1 MDEPRKRVWATIDTQ
16 ALQKNLARVR
26 ALCPESKIIPVIK
39 ADAYGHGMEQI
50 ARAIIDS
57 HTAIAAF
64 AVATMAEALALH
76 SLKLDIPILLLPG
89 FAEEQE
95 LGLCID
101 AGVEMVVHSPYQ
113 LSILQDRFESDIPS
127 GVPRLW
133 LKLNSGMNRLGFS
146 AAECVKAYHTL
157 RRFPEVELVLMSHL
171 GCADDSLSAIAGEF
185 TSKQIAEFN
194 RVRDQLVQESG
205 RAVVCSMAASAG
217 ILGLPETH
225 YDYVRP
231 GVMLYGASPLAD
243 ETGEE
248 LGLLPVM
255 TLHSRLIAINEV
267 AAGDSIG
274 YGATYVCDRQTR
286 VGVIAIGYADGYP
299 RSATNGTAVLIKT
312 PTGLL
317 RTRLIGRA
325 SMDMITVELTGM
337 DDVQVGDE
345 VVLWGVGLCADE
357 VARQAGTISYELFC
371 KLTERVDFEY
381 A

>member
-1 MDEPRKRVWATIDTQ
+1 MDEPSKRVWATIDTQ

-26 ALCPESKIIPVIK
+26 SLCPESKIIPVIK
-39 ADAYGHGMEQI
+39 AEAYGHGMEQI
-50 ARAIIDS
+50 ARAIINS

-64 AVATMAEALALH
+64 AVATMSEALALH
-76 SLKLDIPILLLPG
+76 SLELDIPILLLPG
-89 FAEEQE
+89 FADEQE
-95 LGLCID
+95 LGLCIG
-101 AGVEMVVHSPYQ
+101 AGIEMVVHSPYQ
-113 LSILQDRFESDIPS
+113 VTILQDRFESDVLA

-133 LKLNSGMNRLGFS
+133 VKLNSGMNRLGFS
-146 AAECVKAYHTL
+146 SAECVEAYHTL
-157 RRFPEVELVLMSHL
+157 RGFPEVELVLMSHL
-171 GCADDSLSAIAGEF
+171 ACADDLLGAIPSEF
-185 TSKQIAEFN
+185 TRKQIAEFN
-194 RVRDQLVQESG
+194 RVRDQLAQESG

-231 GVMLYGASPLAD
+231 GVMLYGASPLTD

-274 YGATYVCDRQTR
+274 YGATYVCDRETR
-286 VGVIAIGYADGYP
+286 VGVIVIGYADGYP
-299 RSATNGTAVLIKT
+299 RSAINGTAVLIET
-312 PTGLL
+312 QTGPL

-325 SMDMITVELTGM
+325 SMDMITVDLTGM

-357 VARQAGTISYELFC
+357 VAKQAGTISYELFC
-371 KLTERVDFEY
+371 KLTSRVDFEY
-381 A
+381 I

>member
-1 MDEPRKRVWATIDTQ
+1 MDEPSKRVWATIDTQ

-26 ALCPESKIIPVIK
+26 SLCPESKIIPVIK
-39 ADAYGHGMEQI
+39 AEAYGHGMEQI
-50 ARAIIDS
+50 ARAIINS

-64 AVATMAEALALH
+64 AVATMSEALALY
-76 SLKLDIPILLLPG
+76 SLELDIPILLLPG
-89 FAEEQE
+89 FADEQE
-95 LGLCID
+95 LGLCIG
-101 AGVEMVVHSPYQ
+101 AGIEMVVHSPYQ
-113 LSILQDRFESDIPS
+113 VTILQDRFESDVLA

-133 LKLNSGMNRLGFS
+133 VKLNSGMNRLGFS
-146 AAECVKAYHTL
+146 SAECVEAYHTL
-157 RRFPEVELVLMSHL
+157 RGFPEVELVLMSHL
-171 GCADDSLSAIAGEF
+171 ACADDLLGAIASEF
-185 TSKQIAEFN
+185 THKQIAEFN
-194 RVRDQLVQESG
+194 RVRYQLAQESG
-205 RAVVCSMAASAG
+205 RAVVCSIAASAG

-231 GVMLYGASPLAD
+231 GVMLYGASPLTD

-274 YGATYVCDRQTR
+274 YGATYVCDRETR
-286 VGVIAIGYADGYP
+286 VGVIVIGYADGYP
-299 RSATNGTAVLIKT
+299 RSAINGTAVLIET
-312 PTGLL
+312 QAGPL

-325 SMDMITVELTGM
+325 SMDMITVDLTGM

-357 VARQAGTISYELFC
+357 VAKQAGTISYELFC
-371 KLTERVDFEY
+371 KLTSRVDFEY
-381 A
+381 V

>member
-1 MDEPRKRVWATIDTQ
+1 MDEPSKRVWATIDTQ

-26 ALCPESKIIPVIK
+26 SLCPESKIIPVIK
-39 ADAYGHGMEQI
+39 AEAYGHGMEQI
-50 ARAIIDS
+50 ARAIINS

-64 AVATMAEALALH
+64 AVATMSEALALH
-76 SLKLDIPILLLPG
+76 SLELDIPILLLPG
-89 FAEEQE
+89 FADEQE
-95 LGLCID
+95 LGLCIG
-101 AGVEMVVHSPYQ
+101 AGIEMVVHSPYQ
-113 LSILQDRFESDIPS
+113 VTILQDRFESDVLA
-127 GVPRLW
+127 GVARLW
-133 LKLNSGMNRLGFS
+133 VKLNSGMNRLGFS
-146 AAECVKAYHTL
+146 SAECVEAYHTL
-157 RRFPEVELVLMSHL
+157 RGFQEVELVLMSHL
-171 GCADDSLSAIAGEF
+171 ACADDLLGAIPSEF
-185 TSKQIAEFN
+185 TRKQIAEFN
-194 RVRDQLVQESG
+194 RVRDQLAQESG

-231 GVMLYGASPLAD
+231 GVMLYGASPLTD

-274 YGATYVCDRQTR
+274 YGATYVCDRETR
-286 VGVIAIGYADGYP
+286 VGVIVIGYADGYP
-299 RSATNGTAVLIKT
+299 RSAINGTAVLIET
-312 PTGLL
+312 QAGPL

-325 SMDMITVELTGM
+325 SMDMITVDLTGM

-357 VARQAGTISYELFC
+357 VAKQAGTISYELFC
-371 KLTERVDFEY
+371 KLTSRVDFEY
-381 A
+381 V

>member
-26 ALCPESKIIPVIK
+26 SLCPESKIIPVIK

-50 ARAIIDS
+50 ARAIIHS

-76 SLKLDIPILLLPG
+76 QLELDVPILLLPG
-89 FAEEQE
+89 FADEQE
-95 LGLCID
+95 LGLCIG
-101 AGVEMVVHSPYQ
+101 AGIETVVHSPYQ
-113 LSILQDRFESDIPS
+113 VTILQDRVESDVLA

-133 LKLNSGMNRLGFS
+133 VKLNSGMNRLGFS
-146 AAECVKAYHTL
+146 SAECVEAYHTL
-157 RRFPEVELVLMSHL
+157 RGFPEVELVLMSHL
-171 GCADDSLSAIAGEF
+171 ACADDLLGAIASEF

-194 RVRDQLVQESG
+194 RVRDQLAQESG
-205 RAVVCSMAASAG
+205 RAVVCSVAASAG

-231 GVMLYGASPLAD
+231 GVMLFGASPLTD

-267 AAGDSIG
+267 AAGDSVG
-274 YGATYVCDRQTR
+274 YGATYVCDRETR
-286 VGVIAIGYADGYP
+286 VGVIVIGYADGYP
-299 RSATNGTAVLIKT
+299 RSAINGTAVLIET
-312 PTGLL
+312 QAGPL

-325 SMDMITVELTGM
+325 SMDMITVDLTGM
-337 DDVQVGDE
+337 DDVRVGDE

-371 KLTERVDFEY
+371 KLTSRVDFEY
-381 A
+381 I

>member
-26 ALCPESKIIPVIK
+26 SLCPESKIIPVIK

-50 ARAIIDS
+50 ARAIINS

-76 SLKLDIPILLLPG
+76 QLELDVPILLLPG
-89 FAEEQE
+89 FADEQE
-95 LGLCID
+95 LGLCIG
-101 AGVEMVVHSPYQ
+101 AGIETVVHSPYQ
-113 LSILQDRFESDIPS
+113 VTILQDRVESDVLA

-133 LKLNSGMNRLGFS
+133 VKLNSGMNRLGFS
-146 AAECVKAYHTL
+146 SAECVEAYHTL
-157 RRFPEVELVLMSHL
+157 RGFPEVELVLMSHL
-171 GCADDSLSAIAGEF
+171 ACADDLLGAIASEF

-194 RVRDQLVQESG
+194 RVRDQLAQESG

-217 ILGLPETH
+217 ILGLPEAH

-231 GVMLYGASPLAD
+231 GVMLFGASPLTD

-267 AAGDSIG
+267 AAGDSVG
-274 YGATYVCDRQTR
+274 YGATYVCDRETR
-286 VGVIAIGYADGYP
+286 VGVIVIGYADGYP
-299 RSATNGTAVLIKT
+299 RSAINGTAVLIET
-312 PTGLL
+312 QAGPL

-325 SMDMITVELTGM
+325 SMDMITVDLTGM
-337 DDVQVGDE
+337 DDVRVGDE

-371 KLTERVDFEY
+371 KLTSRVDFEY
-381 A
+381 I

>member
-1 MDEPRKRVWATIDTQ
+1 
-16 ALQKNLARVR
+16 
-26 ALCPESKIIPVIK
+26 
-39 ADAYGHGMEQI
+39 MEQI
-50 ARAIIDS
+50 ARAIINS

-64 AVATMAEALALH
+64 AVATMSEALALH
-76 SLKLDIPILLLPG
+76 SLELDIPILLLPG
-89 FAEEQE
+89 FADEQE
-95 LGLCID
+95 LGLCIG
-101 AGVEMVVHSPYQ
+101 AGIEMVVHSPYQ
-113 LSILQDRFESDIPS
+113 VTILQDRFESDVLA

-133 LKLNSGMNRLGFS
+133 VKLNSGMNRLGFS
-146 AAECVKAYHTL
+146 SAECVEAYHTL
-157 RRFPEVELVLMSHL
+157 RGFPEVELVLMSHL
-171 GCADDSLSAIAGEF
+171 ACADDLLGAIASEF
-185 TSKQIAEFN
+185 THKQIAEFN
-194 RVRDQLVQESG
+194 RVRDQLAQESG

-231 GVMLYGASPLAD
+231 GVLLYGASPLTD

-274 YGATYVCDRQTR
+274 YGATYVCDRETR
-286 VGVIAIGYADGYP
+286 VGVIVIGYADGYP
-299 RSATNGTAVLIKT
+299 RSAINGTAVLIET
-312 PTGLL
+312 QAGPL

-325 SMDMITVELTGM
+325 SMDMITVDLTGM

-357 VARQAGTISYELFC
+357 VAKQAGTISYELFC
-371 KLTERVDFEY
+371 KLTSRVDFEY
-381 A
+381 V

>member
-26 ALCPESKIIPVIK
+26 SLCPESKIIPVVK

-50 ARAIIDS
+50 ARAMIHS
-57 HTAIAAF
+57 HTTIAAF
-64 AVATMAEALALH
+64 AVATLAEALALH
-76 SLKLDIPILLLPG
+76 SLDLGNPILLLGG
-89 FAEEQE
+89 FADEQE
-95 LGLCID
+95 LGLCIG
-101 AGVEMVVHSPYQ
+101 AGIEMVVHSPYQ
-113 LSILQDRFESDIPS
+113 VTILQDRFESDVLA

-133 LKLNSGMNRLGFS
+133 VKLNSGMNRLGFS
-146 AAECVKAYHTL
+146 ADKCVEAYHTL

-171 GCADDSLSAIAGEF
+171 GCADDSLSATSIEF
-185 TSKQIAEFN
+185 TSKQIAEFDK
-194 RVRDQLVQESG
+194 VKDKLAQESG
-205 RAVVCSMAASAG
+205 KPVVCSMAASAG

-231 GVMLYGASPLAD
+231 GVMLYGASPLSA

-255 TLHSRLIAINEV
+255 TLHSRIIAINDV

-274 YGATYVCDRQTR
+274 YGATYVCDRETR

-299 RSATNGTAVLIKT
+299 RSATDGSAVLIKT
-312 PTGLL
+312 PAGPL

-325 SMDMITVELTGM
+325 SMDMITVDLTGM
-337 DDVQVGDE
+337 EDVQVGDE

-357 VARQAGTISYELFC
+357 VASQAGTISYELFC
-371 KLTERVDFEY
+371 KLTSRVDFEY
-381 A
+381 V

>member
-26 ALCPESKIIPVIK
+26 SLCPESKIIPVIK

-50 ARAIIDS
+50 ARAIINS

-76 SLKLDIPILLLPG
+76 KLKLDIPILLLPG
-89 FAEEQE
+89 FADEQE
-95 LGLCID
+95 LGLCIG
-101 AGVEMVVHSPYQ
+101 AGIEMVVHSPYQ
-113 LSILQDRFESDIPS
+113 VTILQDRFESDVLA

-133 LKLNSGMNRLGFS
+133 VKLNSGMNRLGFS
-146 AAECVKAYHTL
+146 SADCVEAYHTL
-157 RRFPEVELVLMSHL
+157 RGFPEVELVLMSHL
-171 GCADDSLSAIAGEF
+171 ACSDDLIGAISSEF
-185 TSKQIAEFN
+185 TRKQIAEFN
-194 RVRDQLVQESG
+194 RVREQLAQESG

-231 GVMLYGASPLAD
+231 GVMLFGASPLID

-267 AAGDSIG
+267 AAGDSVG
-274 YGATYVCDRQTR
+274 YGATYVCDRETR
-286 VGVIAIGYADGYP
+286 VGVIVIGYADGYP
-299 RSATNGTAVLIKT
+299 RSAINGTAVLIET
-312 PTGLL
+312 QAGPL

-325 SMDMITVELTGM
+325 SMDMITVDLTGM

-357 VARQAGTISYELFC
+357 VAKQAGTISYELFC
-371 KLTERVDFEY
+371 KLTSRVDFEY
-381 A
+381 V

>member
-1 MDEPRKRVWATIDTQ
+1 MDEPHKRVWATIDTQ

-26 ALCPESKIIPVIK
+26 SLCPESKIIPVIK

-50 ARAIIDS
+50 ARAIINS

-76 SLKLDIPILLLPG
+76 KFELDIPILLLPG
-89 FAEEQE
+89 FADEQE
-95 LGLCID
+95 LGLCIG
-101 AGVEMVVHSPYQ
+101 AGIEMVVHSPYQ
-113 LSILQDRFESDIPS
+113 VTILQDRFESDVLA

-133 LKLNSGMNRLGFS
+133 VKLNSGMNRLGFS
-146 AAECVKAYHTL
+146 SAECVEAYHTL
-157 RRFPEVELVLMSHL
+157 RGFPEVELVLMSHL
-171 GCADDSLSAIAGEF
+171 ACSDDLIGAISSEF
-185 TSKQIAEFN
+185 TRKQIAEFN
-194 RVRDQLVQESG
+194 RVRDQLAQESG

-231 GVMLYGASPLAD
+231 GVMLFGASPLTD

-267 AAGDSIG
+267 AAGDSVG
-274 YGATYVCDRQTR
+274 YGATYVCDRETR
-286 VGVIAIGYADGYP
+286 VGVIVIGYADGYP
-299 RSATNGTAVLIKT
+299 RSAINGTAVLIET
-312 PTGLL
+312 QAGPL

-325 SMDMITVELTGM
+325 SMDMITVDLTGM

-357 VARQAGTISYELFC
+357 VAKQAGTISYELFC
-371 KLTERVDFEY
+371 KLTSRVDFEY
-381 A
+381 V